1 MSVFS
6 HHLQSLLLLNSFYL
20 NSVRKS
26 LPQQKPDSS
35 SSSPS
40 EHEEEEEEE
49 KAERD
54 EHDTPAKH
62 QSTNVI

>member
-40 EHEEEEEEE
+40 EHEEEEEE

-54 EHDTPAKH
+54 EHDTPAKL
-62 QSTNVI
+62 QSTNVM